1 MNRLLKLAIV
11 GLVASCGGGNNYSAP
26 RQLDNACAI
35 VAERPAYY
43 RAMKATERKWGIP
56 IHVQMAAIHQESK
69 FIGDARTP
77 HQYALGVIPIGR
89 QSSAFGYSQ
98 ALDGTWEEYQKE
110 TGNRRAKRDN
120 IRHATDFMGWYMH
133 NSTRRL
139 GISKWD
145 ATGQYLAYHEG
156 RSGFARQSYLGKPW
170 LVRVAAQVG
179 QRAQMYR
186 AQLLSCRKA

>member
-1 MNRLLKLAIV
+1 
-11 GLVASCGGGNNYSAP
+11 
-26 RQLDNACAI
+26 
-35 VAERPAYY
+35 
-43 RAMKATERKWGIP
+43 
-56 IHVQMAAIHQESK
+56 
-69 FIGDARTP
+69 
-77 HQYALGVIPIGR
+77 
-89 QSSAFGYSQ
+89 
-98 ALDGTWEEYQKE
+98 
-110 TGNRRAKRDN
+110 
-120 IRHATDFMGWYMH
+120 MGWYMH

-186 AQLLSCRKA
+186 AQLVSCRKA